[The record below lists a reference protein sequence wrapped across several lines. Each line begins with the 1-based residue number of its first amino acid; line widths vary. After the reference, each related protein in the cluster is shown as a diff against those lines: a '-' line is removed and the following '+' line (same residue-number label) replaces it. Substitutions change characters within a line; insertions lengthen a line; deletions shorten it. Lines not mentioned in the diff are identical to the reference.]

1 MDEYTDISYVN
12 CRRIR
17 KEKGLSLRELSQRS
31 GLSTVYLSNY
41 ENGKANITIASL
53 YAIAKALD
61 TTVNILLTPDESDD
75 VVLVPRNRRFALAET
90 SEDPEAVYQEFLTRG
105 SSFDMQV
112 TVMHLQ
118 PHTDSGGAKTHDSD
132 EFVYILRGE
141 LVLHYG
147 CVGKTY
153 TLHEGDFVYYS
164 ALQPHYWENM
174 SDEPLEFLA
183 VASRQGF

>member
-1 MDEYTDISYVN
+1 MDEYRDISHIN

-17 KEKGLSLRELSQRS
+17 KEKGLSLRELSQLS

-53 YAIAKALD
+53 YAIAKALG
-61 TTVNILLTPDESDD
+61 TTVNILLTPEEEDD
-75 VVLVPRNRRFALAET
+75 VVYVTRNNRFALSET
-90 SEDPEAVYQEFLTRG
+90 SEQPEAVYQEFLTRG
-105 SSFDMQV
+105 SSLDMQV

-118 PHTDSGGAKTHDSD
+118 PHTDSGEPKTHDSD
-132 EFVYILRGE
+132 EFVYVLRGE
-141 LVLHYG
+141 LVLQYSDG
-147 CVGKTY
+147 RSYV
-153 TLHEGDFVYYS
+153 LHEGDFVYYS
-164 ALQPHYWENM
+164 ALKEHYWQNV

>member
-1 MDEYTDISYVN
+1 MDEYRDISYIN

-61 TTVNILLTPDESDD
+61 TTVNMLLTPDEEDD
-75 VVLVPRNRRFALAET
+75 VVLVPRNKRFALSET
-90 SEDPEAVYQEFLTRG
+90 SENPESVYQEFLTRG

-118 PHTDSGGAKTHDSD
+118 PHTDSGAPKTHDSD
-132 EFVYILRGE
+132 EFVYVLRGE

-147 CVGKTY
+147 GGKTY
-153 TLHEGDFVYYS
+153 VLHEGDFVYYS
-164 ALQPHYWENM
+164 ALQEHYWQNV